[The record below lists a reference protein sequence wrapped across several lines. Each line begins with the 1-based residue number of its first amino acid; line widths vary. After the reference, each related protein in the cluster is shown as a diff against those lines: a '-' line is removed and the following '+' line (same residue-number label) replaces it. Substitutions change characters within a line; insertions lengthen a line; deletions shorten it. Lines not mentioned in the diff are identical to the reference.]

1 MSQDGLSFF
10 QHFARLRVAGSTGRS
25 PYRVADLVFIAL
37 CATIAGADSWVLVEA
52 FAAERRGWLARFCE
66 LPLDEDGRPRT
77 PSHDTLERLFA
88 RLDPDAFGRCFGS
101 WTTALAASLG
111 LGQVAID
118 GKCLRGSGDESKG
131 LPPLHL
137 VSAWSA
143 GNQLSLA
150 QVAVDE
156 KSNEITAIP
165 ELLRLLDLKGAL
177 VTIDAIGTQKNIAAQ
192 IVGQGGDYAL
202 PVKGNQAGLLADIAE
217 SFDFAGSVG
226 EGFAKQEAFFAE
238 ERGHGRTERRKYVV
252 MHDLSLIGDLPLWP
266 GLAAIGMCVYEREI
280 EGEASREVHYFI
292 GSRRMGAKGYAEA
305 LRGHWGIENRL
316 HWQLD
321 VSFGED
327 DNKVANRNAAQNL
340 ASIRRLALGLLKRHP
355 CKGSIN
361 TKRYKAALD
370 INFVEQVLQ
379 AEGPG

>member
-10 QHFARLRVAGSTGRS
+10 QHFSRLRVAGSTGRS

-37 CATIAGADSWVLVEA
+37 CATIAGADTWVLVEA
-52 FAAERRGWLARFCE
+52 FADERRAWLARFCE
-66 LPLDEDGRPRT
+66 LPLDEAGRPRT

-88 RLDPDAFGRCFGS
+88 RLDPDAFGRCFGR
-101 WTTALAASLG
+101 WTATLAAALG
-111 LGQVAID
+111 LRHVAID
-118 GKCLRGSGDESKG
+118 RKCLRGSDDRSKG
-131 LPPLHL
+131 LRPLHL
-137 VSAWSA
+137 VSAWSTA
-143 GNQLSLA
+143 NQLSLG

-192 IVGQGGDYAL
+192 VVGQGGDYVL
-202 PVKGNQAGLLADIAE
+202 PVKGNQGGLLKDVAE
-217 SFDFAGSVG
+217 SLGMAGSIGPEFV
-226 EGFAKQEAFFAE
+226 EQDTCSTE

-252 MHDLSLIGDLPLWP
+252 MHDLSLIRDLPLWV
-266 GLAAIGMCVYEREI
+266 GLTAIGLCVYEREI
-280 EGEASREVHYFI
+280 GGVVSREVHYFI

-305 LRGHWGIENRL
+305 LRGHWGIEDRL

-327 DNKVANRNAAQNL
+327 DNQVANRNAAQNL

-355 CKGSIN
+355 AKGSIN

-379 AEGPG
+379 AG

>member
-37 CATIAGADSWVLVEA
+37 CATIAGADTWVLAEA
-52 FAAERRGWLARFCE
+52 FASERREWLARFCK

-88 RLDPDAFGRCFGS
+88 RLDPAAFGRCFGR
-101 WTTALAASLG
+101 WTATLAAALG
-111 LGQVAID
+111 LKQVAID
-118 GKCLRGSGDESKG
+118 GKCLRGSDNRSKG
-131 LPPLHL
+131 WKPLHL
-137 VSAWSA
+137 VSAWSTA
-143 GNQLSLA
+143 NQLSLG

-165 ELLRLLDLKGAL
+165 ELLRLLDLEGAL

-192 IVGQGGDYAL
+192 IVEQGGDYVL
-202 PVKGNQAGLLADIAE
+202 PVKGNQGGLLKDIAE
-217 SFDFAGSVG
+217 SFDLAGSVG
-226 EGFAKQEAFFAE
+226 PEFVEQDVFSTE

-252 MHDLSLIGDLPLWP
+252 MHDLSLIGDLPLWAK
-266 GLAAIGMCVYEREI
+266 LAAIGMCVYEREVG
-280 EGEASREVHYFI
+280 GEVSREVHYFI
-292 GSRRMGAKGYAEA
+292 GSRRMGAEEYADA

-340 ASIRRLALGLLKRHP
+340 AAIRKLALGLLKRHP
-355 CKGSIN
+355 AKSSIN

-370 INFVEQVLQ
+370 INFVEQVLR
-379 AEGPG
+379 AG